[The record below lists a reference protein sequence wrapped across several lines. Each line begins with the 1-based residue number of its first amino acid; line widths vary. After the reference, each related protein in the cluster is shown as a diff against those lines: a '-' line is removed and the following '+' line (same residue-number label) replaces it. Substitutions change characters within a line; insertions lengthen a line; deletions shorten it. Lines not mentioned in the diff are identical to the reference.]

1 MDKHIRLVLIISICC
16 LVITPFISA
25 TASKLTHQLDFG
37 NTLNDSIQTLTITSN
52 TFDDI
57 IQFSVAFPEPVI
69 EKIIS
74 YYSVSMQ
81 GLLKRG
87 APGEPVLPFVTIK
100 AVIPLGKEVSGLD
113 VVPSISRLLEGDFK
127 VEYGKTPVRISSKP
141 TFIDKPNQEIYNS
154 AKTFPET
161 LFSEVSHHYFRGF
174 EILHITVN
182 PVQYFPKTGGLSYF
196 ETMSITIGL
205 CDSSST
211 QHPLLR
217 NFPEDRVAVQH
228 IVDNPEA
235 IETYASSLSTPQR
248 ISLVNSSESY
258 NYVIIT
264 NAALNSSFQ
273 TLIDWKIQKGL
284 NATIVLVEDILSDPD
299 YFCNGTFGDG
309 CGSKFNDTA
318 ARVRNFIK
326 DAYLNW
332 GTEYILLGGDVG
344 ITGYRG
350 VYGFVAT
357 DPITQDKNMPC
368 DLYYGAL
375 DGSWDNDNDT
385 IFGEGVYT
393 SESGS
398 PQNGTAGDEADWY
411 AEVYVGRAPVSGVAH
426 AQYFVNKTL
435 WYEQATDDSY
445 FRKAVMLGE
454 NLDEETEAANAKD
467 LASNLIPQYTT
478 TRLYDRDG
486 TYSKSAVVN
495 AINSGTHILN
505 HDGHTNTQSMMEL
518 DRSDVDTLITNN
530 EYFLGYS
537 VGCFAAA
544 FESDSVI
551 EHFIANE
558 HGAFA
563 FIGNSRYGWYMP
575 GTMYGSGDQ
584 FDRQFFIE
592 LNGTT
597 AILGKA
603 LQFSKEYF
611 AGTTG
616 NSMRWTYFELNLL
629 GDPEIKIVTEIAAPT
644 AHFDTNPTPDRL
656 SPAVLK
662 DVVNITGIAR
672 RGTAPSTTFSNYTIE
687 YYHAGWVSTGITLVS
702 NGQNEVTNGLLATWD
717 TNIIT
722 SGKKILKLTVKDANG
737 TVGED
742 KWIVKVEEL
751 PAIRVE
757 PQSVETYEGL
767 NFTVSVKITDPED
780 LYGLDFQLSWNTTF
794 VDYVSHEVY
803 IPVDSFWWGV
813 LYSPVQITANT
824 VNETAGTY
832 RIAAKSTSL
841 TPFEKDGTVF
851 NMTFNAKNNGTFGL
865 EISAS
870 NLTNRDDQMLTY
882 KTADGLVSIEPGIHD
897 MASLSITTDKTVVG
911 EGYGARVYVTLENEG
926 TFTET
931 FNFTIYANA
940 TAINTTQASLPALS
954 QAILTIQW
962 NTTGFAKGNYTISV
976 QIDPVEDET
985 DITDNNSTATKEV
998 CVTIP
1003 GDVDASFKVDIFD
1016 IVRIA
1021 GLYMKAEGDPEFDTN
1036 NDIDGSGII
1045 NIFDIVIAAGN
1056 YLQSWP

>member
-16 LVITPFISA
+16 LVITPFISV
-25 TASKLTHQLDFG
+25 TASKLTHQLDLG

-57 IQFSVAFPEPVI
+57 IQFSVAFPEPI
-69 EKIIS
+69 FEKVAS
-74 YYSVSMQ
+74 YHSVSMQ

-100 AVIPLGKEVSGLD
+100 AVIPLGKEVSNLD
-113 VVPSISRLLEGDFK
+113 VVPGIRRLLEGDFK

-141 TFIDKPNQEIYNS
+141 TFIDQPNQEIYNS

-182 PVQYFPKTGGLSYF
+182 PVQYFPKTDGLSYF
-196 ETMSITIGL
+196 ETMSIIIEL

-235 IETYASSLSTPQR
+235 IETYASSLPAPQR
-248 ISLVNSSESY
+248 TSIVNSSESY

-284 NATIVLVEDILSDPD
+284 NATIVLVEDILGDPD
-299 YFCNGTFGDG
+299 YFCNGAFGDG

-344 ITGYRG
+344 VTGYRG

-357 DPITQDKNMPC
+357 DPITQDQNMPC
-368 DLYYGAL
+368 DLYFGAL

-398 PQNGTAGDEADWY
+398 LQNGTAGDEADWY

-454 NLDEETEAANAKD
+454 TLDEETEAANAKD

-478 TRLYDRDG
+478 TRLYERDG
-486 TYSKSAVVN
+486 TYSKSSVVN

-518 DRSDVDTLITNN
+518 NRAEVDTLITNT

-537 VGCFAAA
+537 VGCYAAA

-575 GTMYGSGDQ
+575 GTMHGSGDQ

-597 AILGKA
+597 PILGKA
-603 LQFSKEYF
+603 LQLSKENF
-611 AGTTG
+611 AGATS
-616 NSMRWTYFELNLL
+616 NSLRWTYFQLNLL

-644 AHFDTNPTPDRL
+644 AHLETNPDSDRL

-662 DVVNITGIAR
+662 GLVNLTGIAR
-672 RGTAPSTTFSNYTIE
+672 RGTAPSTTFGNYTIE
-687 YYHAGWVSTGITLVS
+687 YYHAGWVSTGITLVN

-722 SGKKILKLTVKDANG
+722 TGKKILRLTVKDANG
-737 TVGED
+737 TIGED
-742 KWIVKVEEL
+742 KWIVVIEEL

-757 PQSVETYEGL
+757 PQLTETYEGL
-767 NFTVSVKITDPED
+767 NFTVSVRVTDPED
-780 LYGLDFQLSWNTTF
+780 LYGLDFQLNWNTTF
-794 VDYVSHEVY
+794 ADYVSHEVY
-803 IPVDSFWWGV
+803 IPNDNFWWGV

-824 VNETAGTY
+824 VNDTAGTY
-832 RIAAKSTSL
+832 QIAAKSTSW

-851 NMTFNAKNNGTFGL
+851 NMTFNAKKNGTFSL
-865 EISAS
+865 EISAH
-870 NLTNRDDQMLTY
+870 NLTNRDDQMLTH
-882 KTADGLVSIEPGIHD
+882 KTADGIVSIESGIHD
-897 MASLSITTDKTVVG
+897 IAVLSITTDKTVVG
-911 EGYGARVYVTLENEG
+911 EGYGAKIYVTLENEG

-931 FNFTIYANA
+931 FNFTIYANT
-940 TAINTTQASLPALS
+940 TAVNITQASLPALS
-954 QAILTIQW
+954 QTTLTIHW
-962 NTTGFAKGNYTISV
+962 DTTGIGKGNYTISV
-976 QIDPVEDET
+976 QVDPVEGET
-985 DITDNNSTATKEV
+985 DMTDNNSTATKEV

-1016 IVRIA
+1016 IVGIA
-1021 GLYMKAEGDPEFDTN
+1021 GSYMKVEGEPGYTPN
-1036 NDIDGSGII
+1036 NDIDGSGIV
-1045 NIFDIVIAAGN
+1045 NIFDIVIACN
-1056 YLQSWP
+1056 HYMQSWP